1 MTSSD
6 TFTNDQLPVSG
17 PHARVRLGNTQF
29 TILGTAHVSKVSAE
43 EVKQLIET
51 GVYDAV
57 AVEVCK
63 SRYQAMT
70 EPDQL
75 GRMNLFEVIR
85 AGKAG
90 VVAANLALGAFQ
102 QRVAE
107 TAGVEPGADMKTA
120 ITTAQAAGLPLWLI
134 DRDIGI
140 TLRRVYHHV
149 PWWQRS
155 ALILGLLQSVISR
168 ESVTPESI
176 ENLKESDVLS
186 ATFSDFA
193 EDSPAIHQALIAER
207 DEFMVLRTLRE
218 HQKNP
223 QQHVLMVVGAG
234 HLAGIVRHLERQS
247 EHTSVLPRINEL
259 QQIPQRKRWLRYI
272 PWLIAI
278 VILAGFVIG
287 FSRSTELGWQLITS
301 WFLINGTLTAIG
313 TAIAK
318 GHPLTILASFIAAPF
333 TSLNPTIGAGFVAA
347 AVELWARQ
355 PTVHDFSTL
364 RHDVA
369 QWQGWWKNRVS
380 RTLLVFLFA
389 SLGSMAGTYIGGFR
403 IFGLLSGA

>member
-1 MTSSD
+1 MTSSQ
-6 TFTNDQLPVSG
+6 TFVTEQIPNAG
-17 PHARVRLGNTQF
+17 PHAIVTLGNTEY

-43 EVKQLIET
+43 EVQQLIESSH
-51 GVYDAV
+51 YNAV
-57 AVEVCK
+57 AVEVCR

-70 EPDQL
+70 EPDL
-75 GRMNLFEVIR
+75 VGRMNLSEVIR
-85 AGKAG
+85 SGKAG

-120 ITTAQAAGLPLWLI
+120 ITSAQAADLPLWLI

-140 TLRRVYHHV
+140 TLRRVYRNV

-155 ALILGLLQSVISR
+155 TLILGLFQSVISR
-168 ESVTPESI
+168 ESVSAASI
-176 ENLKESDVLS
+176 EQLKESDVLS

-207 DEFMVLRTLRE
+207 DEFMALRVLQENKKL
-218 HQKNP
+218 P
-223 QQHVLMVVGAG
+223 QERVLMVVGAG
-234 HLAGIVRHLERQS
+234 HLHGIANHLRNLS
-247 EHTSVLPRINEL
+247 EQDSVLARINEL
-259 QQIPQRKRWLRYI
+259 QEIPSPKRWLRYV
-272 PWLIAI
+272 PWFIAGI
-278 VILAGFVIG
+278 ILTGFVLG
-287 FSRSTELGWQLITS
+287 FSRSSELGWQLISS

-313 TAIAK
+313 TAIAR
-318 GHPLTILASFIAAPF
+318 GHPITIAASFVAAPF

-347 AVELWARQ
+347 AVELWIRQ
-355 PTVHDFSTL
+355 PKVQDFSTL

-389 SLGSMAGTYIGGFR
+389 SLGSMAGTYLGGFR
-403 IFGLLSGA
+403 VFGLLSGA

>member
-1 MTSSD
+1 MTTTAADEPINKAGPRAIVQVGD
-6 TFTNDQLPVSG
+6 TE
-17 PHARVRLGNTQF
+17 F
-29 TILGTAHVSKVSAE
+29 TILGTAHVSKASAE
-43 EVKQLIET
+43 EVKQLIST
-51 GVYDAV
+51 GDFDAV
-57 AVEVCK
+57 AVEVCR
-63 SRYQAMT
+63 SRYQAMM
-70 EPDQL
+70 EPDLL

-85 AGKAG
+85 SGKAG

-107 TAGVEPGADMKTA
+107 TAKVEPGADMKAA
-120 ITTAQAAGLPLWLI
+120 IAGAQAAALPLWLV

-140 TLRRVYHHV
+140 TLRRVYRNV

-168 ESVTPESI
+168 ESVSPESI
-176 ENLKESDVLS
+176 EQLKESDVLS

-207 DEFMVLRTLRE
+207 DEFMVLRALQE
-218 HQKNP
+218 NSKNP
-223 QQHVLMVVGAG
+223 QKRVLLIVGAG
-234 HLAGIVRHLERQS
+234 HLQGIVAHFKEQIEPLSQ
-247 EHTSVLPRINEL
+247 LNRINEL
-259 QQIPQRKRWLRYI
+259 QKIPAAKKWLRYV
-272 PWLIAI
+272 PWIIAL
-278 VILAGFVIG
+278 VILSGFVLG
-287 FSRSTELGWQLITS
+287 FSRSSELGWQLIGS

-313 TAIAK
+313 TALAK
-318 GHPLTILASFIAAPF
+318 GHPLTIAASFIAAPF

-347 AVELWARQ
+347 AVELWVRQ
-355 PTVHDFSTL
+355 PKVHDFSTL

-369 QWQGWWKNRVS
+369 QWRGWWENRVS